1 VEFEAL
7 ISDIEMPEMDGLSF
21 ARNVRASGAWM
32 RLPLVALSS
41 RAEPEDVA
49 RGRDAGFTDYVA
61 KYDRDAL
68 LSSLRDCLSSP
79 IAA

>member
-1 VEFEAL
+1 
-7 ISDIEMPEMDGLSF
+7 
-21 ARNVRASGAWM
+21 M

-49 RGRDAGFTDYVA
+49 RGREAGFTDYVA

-68 LSSLRDCLSSP
+68 LSSLRECLSSP